1 MVRRRRHR
9 RRTAIDVS
17 DANRRTSRLGWCPGT
32 EGLAA
37 IARAPGDAVGY
48 RAARMTDRP
57 ETALLDR
64 LGVALAAARAALERR
79 ARAIDDLNV
88 FPVADGDTGANMLI
102 TVRAVERAAREAPD
116 LPWPGRCDALARA
129 ALLAAQGNS
138 GMILSQLVRGA
149 AEALAEPGTID
160 GRRVAG
166 ALRGASLAADRAVRR
181 PVEGTMLTV
190 ARRMA
195 DGAEAAGPDA
205 GATEA
210 LDAAV
215 AAGREA
221 VAATTDQL
229 PALRAAGV
237 VDAGGLGVLVLLEGL
252 AAALA
257 GREPPAAGPEADGP
271 PPPADHAPSRFRYC
285 TSFLVEGPLDPP
297 ALEAVM
303 APLGDSLLV
312 MGDERRAKVHV
323 HTDTPERAMAA
334 AAAHGAV
341 EAPSVQDMRRQ
352 EAERAA
358 RLARL
363 AAPAG
368 RCAALCLVEGPG
380 MAALARSMGAEALEV
395 PPGEALAE
403 GALAAALAA
412 LGPPETVLLASR
424 PAWIPAL
431 EQTAAVMGG
440 PAAVVPAASAPAV
453 LAALVALDPGRG
465 AAENAAEMAAACAGV
480 RAGAVG
486 AGGALLDG
494 ERLGPADGLREGL
507 ARVLA
512 AVPDAELVTVLI
524 GARAGVAPEEVEA
537 WVRGALPGAEADAHE
552 GGQSEPALLIGIE

>member
-1 MVRRRRHR
+1 M
-9 RRTAIDVS
+9 S
-17 DANRRTSRLGWCPGT
+17 D
-32 EGLAA
+32 
-37 IARAPGDAVGY
+37 RA
-48 RAARMTDRP
+48 

-64 LGVALAAARAALERR
+64 LAVALAAARAALERR

-88 FPVADGDTGANMLI
+88 FPVADGDTGANMLV

-116 LPWPGRCDALARA
+116 LPWPARCDALARA
-129 ALLAAQGNS
+129 ALLGAQGNS

-149 AEALAEPGTID
+149 AEALAEPGPID
-160 GRRVAG
+160 GPRAAA
-166 ALRGASLAADRAVRR
+166 ALRGASDAADRAVRK

-195 DGAEAAGPDA
+195 DGAEAAGPGA
-205 GATEA
+205 GAVET
-210 LDAAV
+210 LDAAL
-215 AAGREA
+215 AAGRDA

-237 VDAGGLGVLVLLEGL
+237 VDAGGLGLQVLVEGL

-271 PPPADHAPSRFRYC
+271 PPPADHAPSRYRYC

-297 ALEAVM
+297 ALEAAM

-312 MGDERRAKVHV
+312 MGDARRAKVHV
-323 HTDTPERAMAA
+323 HTDTPERAMEAA
-334 AAAHGAV
+334 SAHGDV

-358 RLARL
+358 RLARP

-368 RCAALCLVEGPG
+368 RCAALCLVEGTG
-380 MAALARSMGAEALEV
+380 MAALARSMGAEVLEV
-395 PPGEALAE
+395 LPGEEAPGE

-412 LGPPETVLLASR
+412 LGALEAVLLASR

-431 EQTAAVMGG
+431 EQTAAIVRG

-453 LAALVALDPGRG
+453 LAALVALDPERG
-465 AAENAAEMAAACAGV
+465 AEANAAEMAEACAGV

-494 ERLGPADGLREGL
+494 EPLAPAGGLREGL

-512 AVPDAELVTVLI
+512 EVPDAELVTVLI
-524 GARAGVAPEEVEA
+524 GAGAGVAPDEVEA
-537 WVRGALPGAEADAHE
+537 WVRTALPGAEAEAHD
-552 GGQSEPALLIGIE
+552 GGQAEPALLVGIE